1 MMTVICSEIKRNT
14 LLAEHELA
22 DYLAHDAM
30 IDWQHPHIRQLALRL
45 RGETPNQTVRQC
57 FEWVRD
63 EILHCLDV
71 GREEVTCVASDVLAV
86 GTSFCYGKS
95 HLLVALLR
103 ANGIAAG
110 LCYQRLTFAGV
121 QPPFCLHG
129 LVAVWLAE
137 FGWTRCDPRGN
148 KLGVNAQWTPGQDN
162 LAFSHDLP
170 GECLYDGIYATPWP
184 TLIKALA
191 GLKHASHFRF
201 RPIDL
206 FSVDVCLS
214 SL

>member
-1 MMTVICSEIKRNT
+1 MMMTVCSEIQSNS
-14 LLAEHELA
+14 LPLAYTPA
-22 DYLAHDAM
+22 DFLGHDAI
-30 IDWQHPHIRQLALRL
+30 IDWQHPHIRQLAQRL
-45 RGETPNQTVRQC
+45 RGETLSQTVQQC

-63 EILHCLDV
+63 EISHCLDV
-71 GREEVTCVASDVLAV
+71 GREEVTCIASDVLAV

-110 LCYQRLTFAGV
+110 LCYQRLTLAGV
-121 QPPFCLHG
+121 QLPFCLHG

-137 FGWTRCDPRGN
+137 YGWTRCDPRGN
-148 KLGVNAQWTPGQDN
+148 KLGVDAQWTPGQDN
-162 LAFSHDLP
+162 LAFSHYLP
-170 GECLYDGIYATPWP
+170 GECLYTEIYATPWP
-184 TLIKALA
+184 SLIKALA

-206 FSVDVCLS
+206 SFGDVCES